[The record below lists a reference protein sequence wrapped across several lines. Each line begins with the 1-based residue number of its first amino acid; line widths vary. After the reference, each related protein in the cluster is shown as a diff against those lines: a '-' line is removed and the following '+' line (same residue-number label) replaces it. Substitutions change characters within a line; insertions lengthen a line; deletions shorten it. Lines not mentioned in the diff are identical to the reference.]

1 MGNCVARPSSRGDV
15 VLVAPARATSL
26 ARDADADARGDAAAA
41 ERPAQPPA
49 MSSIIRPKSGFDR
62 YRDATGP
69 RLRDMFPELEPYH
82 LQAKLRALW
91 AEEHIAPW
99 YVADYDTPATAD
111 TMARAYVEAIV
122 CGKAERVVGSL
133 AAPSTRALCAQRGK
147 QRACDDAFGRPE
159 SYLRLEN

>member
-1 MGNCVARPSSRGDV
+1 MSAAAARLALPARR
-15 VLVAPARATSL
+15 VLVVRHGYPA
-26 ARDADADARGDAAAA
+26 ADVRAAAA
-41 ERPAQPPA
+41 EALG
-49 MSSIIRPKSGFDR
+49 S
-62 YRDATGP
+62 
-69 RLRDMFPELEPYH
+69 
-82 LQAKLRALW
+82 RALW

-159 SYLRLEN
+159 SYLRLET